1 MNSIAR
7 IRYRTC
13 VIFALRAASGPM
25 AVDSAGSICRVSCK
39 WRGRWLRSLWLQC
52 GADRIPHPGA
62 PVRWHGR
69 RICKFLQDHRFT
81 SKIKSGLI
89 DAGIESMF
97 ELSQLRCFV
106 AVAEELNFGRA
117 AERLNMTQ
125 PPLSRQIQLLE
136 HHVGTRLLERSSR
149 VVKLTAAGRGFLPEA
164 ARIVRLSEEAAVT
177 ARRMAAGDAGSLAI
191 GFTASVGYGLLPLLV
206 RSEEHTSELQSPL
219 NLVCRLLLE
228 KKK

>member
-149 VVKLTAAGRGFLPEA
+149 VVRLTAAGRGFLAE
-164 ARIVRLSEEAAVT
+164 T

-191 GFTASVGYGLLPLLV
+191 GFTIQKTHTMCPNVTQLTSSRGEAPSQLLDSLW
-206 RSEEHTSELQSPL
+206 
-219 NLVCRLLLE
+219 
-228 KKK
+228 